1 MIRIYFVFDDPKDEE
16 LVNLSY
22 VDVPT
27 SNPGE
32 ALRRVESAAESGE
45 LWKNMYPDERERPY
59 KLVGS
64 KMLYLDISTL
74 PSEHRPETTLHS
86 QSSAESDTL

>member
-1 MIRIYFVFDDPKDEE
+1 MIRIFFAFDDPKDED

-27 SNPGE
+27 SNPGD
-32 ALRRVESAAESGE
+32 ALRRVEKAAESGE
-45 LWKNMYPDERERPY
+45 LWKNMYPDEREHPY
-59 KLVGS
+59 KLISS

-74 PSEHRPETTLHS
+74 LSEHRPETTLHS
-86 QSSAESDTL
+86 